1 MAHQGCAPSPLLRH
15 AIIVDSVSPHSS
27 AVKSDDLVEGTRN
40 APLSPTLSS
49 TEDVGSVSLG
59 AWCASLQSS
68 TSGSADWEHH
78 AEADFRHH
86 HAVFDPLSPNLSPCD
101 KAHLIN
107 PGQLESVYVRSLSRS
122 GVFGGLGGVGLVFKT
137 RNAHHVVCG
146 IIPGGNCAHAECEAR
161 ALVT

>member
-1 MAHQGCAPSPLLRH
+1 MAQQGCAPSPLLRH
-15 AIIVDSVSPHSS
+15 AIIVDSVSSHSS
-27 AVKSDDLVEGTRN
+27 AVKSDDLAEGARN
-40 APLSPTLSS
+40 APLSPTISS
-49 TEDVGSVSLG
+49 TEYVGSVSLG
-59 AWCASLQSS
+59 AWCASLQSP

-86 HAVFDPLSPNLSPCD
+86 DAVFDPLSPNRSPCD